1 MGPVLLPQ
9 SLLGPGGGPSIRFLS
24 AGQGPKKLRFYGIV
38 TCILLPN
45 DILLDNEDKGIW
57 GRENFAEW
65 KQPVRQNLADKNRVF
80 FEDRYGRHVPL
91 GHRKN
96 RL

>member
-1 MGPVLLPQ
+1 MGSVRLPQ
-9 SLLGPGGGPSIRFLS
+9 LLLGPGAGPSIRFPT
-24 AGQGPKKLRFYGIV
+24 ADEGPKRLLFYGTV
-38 TCILLPN
+38 TCILSPN

-57 GRENFAEW
+57 GRENFVEW
-65 KQPVRQNLADKNRVF
+65 KQPVGQNLADKSWLF

-96 RL
+96 RF